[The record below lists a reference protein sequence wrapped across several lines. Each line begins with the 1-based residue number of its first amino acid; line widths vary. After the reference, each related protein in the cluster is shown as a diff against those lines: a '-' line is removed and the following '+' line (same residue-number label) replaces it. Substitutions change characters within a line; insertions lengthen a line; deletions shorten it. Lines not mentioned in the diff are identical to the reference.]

1 VLALRRRAFVVLS
14 CVLGA
19 LSGARGARA
28 DNAQTLEGRWAA
40 GPLTVRW
47 VIGDWGQACGP
58 KPAGGGEP
66 GAAVVIQQS
75 GTELVITGGGRTYS
89 TTQCWEQYPG
99 IQRTG
104 HSSSPR
110 SWKTSCR
117 TAAADPRQA
126 ALTTSLTATDDSIS
140 FYEAGQYQF
149 VINGQNCTA
158 SIGRYRTY
166 TLVQR
171 AGTPDT
177 VAPPATT
184 TTATAT
190 APKEA
195 PKKVEP
201 AQNRCTSPGPPA
213 RLEVRPVRKLVRA
226 SEEFTFRAI
235 VSDASGCLLGAHPTW
250 TIDSGSDHADLAQTG
265 TVHVHPD
272 APEGEIQLN
281 AAVGG
286 RSAAVTVE
294 IASTDRYESLLHSGA
309 FNANGEVDE
318 AASVAIASQ
327 SIGAA
332 SAVAEDRATGR
343 KKIFVGFVGG
353 IALALVAA
361 SLVLLRRSRA
371 AEERRA
377 KEEEARRARKKKT
390 PEPVMPPTQRSPE
403 PSSPHAA
410 PAPPAPAPAPAPV
423 PVKRGTIC
431 PMCGMEYGPE
441 SRFCGKDGATL
452 VPLN

>member
-1 VLALRRRAFVVLS
+1 VLALHRRAFLVLS

-19 LSGARGARA
+19 WFAARA
-28 DNAQTLEGRWAA
+28 AHADGLPTLEGRWAA

-47 VIGDWGQACGP
+47 VIGDWGDACGP
-58 KPAGGGEP
+58 KPSGGGEP
-66 GAAVVIQQS
+66 SAGVVIQQS
-75 GTELVITGGGRTYS
+75 GSELVITGGGRTYS

-110 SWKTSCR
+110 SWKTACR
-117 TAAADPRQA
+117 TAASDPRQA

-166 TLVQR
+166 TLIQR
-171 AGTPDT
+171 AGTPDA
-177 VAPPATT
+177 VEPPP
-184 TTATAT
+184 TATAT

-195 PKKVEP
+195 PKKAEP
-201 AQNRCTSPGPPA
+201 APNRCTSPGAPA

-226 SEEFTFRAI
+226 GEEFTFRAI
-235 VSDASGCLLGAHPTW
+235 VSDAAGCLLGAHPTW
-250 TIDSGSDHADLAQTG
+250 TIDSGSEHADLSQTG
-265 TVHVHPD
+265 TVHVHAD

-294 IASTDRYESLLHSGA
+294 IASNDRYEALLHSGA

-343 KKIFVGFVGG
+343 KKIFVGLVGG

-361 SLVLLRRSRA
+361 SLFVLRRSRA
-371 AEERRA
+371 AEEQRA
-377 KEEEARRARKKKT
+377 KREEEARKARKKKT

-403 PSSPHAA
+403 PSSPAAAA
-410 PAPPAPAPAPAPV
+410 PPPPAPVAQ
-423 PVKRGTIC
+423 VKRGTIC
-431 PMCGMEYGPE
+431 PMCGTEYGPE
-441 SRFCGKDGATL
+441 SKFCGKDGATL